1 MSTTTLDQKIAKKVI
16 ESIENNM
23 PILSHE
29 LEKRY
34 NTQNLIDYVGKL
46 LEEYIDEINKS
57 STYAF
62 SVNSSYQRQKK
73 SIKTN
78 SITRYFSYIKDPNSI
93 NLNRLKNIE
102 LIELYIEMYNT
113 KDTIIRTQRVLPKKF
128 DEFVQN
134 EIKKKIVE
142 IERWESDKSE
152 LFVNY
157 IFFDKFSKK
166 TQDKYVKKDL
176 EFILINLIR
185 SDFIDNATLEI
196 ERINDEEN
204 TITLPLSIV
213 QNNQTSSDR
222 ATIELSPS
230 IVNVDLLENDNPT
243 ESIKTDGYI
252 SVNKLNNFFYPE
264 TYITTR
270 QEISDI
276 DTNQKSSILEYG
288 LRPDDLQLLTTVNSF
303 NTKNFIEN
311 KINSGPIIVPIEELR
326 EKYYPNSKYTK
337 AKHLTSI
344 FNSLNR
350 LTNIALG
357 YRHDRLNQLAIGN
370 LPKSETYF
378 RIITAVTKNI
388 DVEGNLESLNI
399 YLSPFIY
406 DELAS
411 KKTVSLYGDYAKK
424 LKGAELSYSFPLQL
438 RRLTHHAAKVL
449 NVQNITF
456 SEKYDESL
464 SLSFFRA
471 IHVLKYPKFRYI
483 HIVKNA
489 LETLKDNN
497 LIIQDYDFDVT
508 NNSFLIKY
516 LPVSDRE
523 YEEFNNNEIAPVELR
538 GVLEKINTSN

>member
-34 NTQNLIDYVGKL
+34 NTQNLINHVEKL
-46 LEEYIDEINKS
+46 LEVHINEINKS

-78 SITRYFSYIKDPNSI
+78 SITRYFSYIKDSNSI

-102 LIELYIEMYNT
+102 LIEEYIEMYNT
-113 KDTIIRTQRVLPKKF
+113 KDTIIRTKRVLPKKF

-185 SDFIDNATLEI
+185 SDFIDKATLEI
-196 ERINDEEN
+196 ERINDEET

-230 IVNVDLLENDNPT
+230 IVNVDVLENNNPT
-243 ESIKTDGYI
+243 GSIKTDGYI

-326 EKYYPNSKYTK
+326 EKYYPDSKYTK
-337 AKHLTSI
+337 AKHLSSI

-357 YRHDRLNQLAIGN
+357 YRHDRLNQLAVGN

-378 RIITAVTKNI
+378 RIITAVTKNT

-399 YLSPFIY
+399 YMSPFIY

-456 SEKYDESL
+456 SDTYDESL

-508 NNSFLIKY
+508 SNSFLIKY